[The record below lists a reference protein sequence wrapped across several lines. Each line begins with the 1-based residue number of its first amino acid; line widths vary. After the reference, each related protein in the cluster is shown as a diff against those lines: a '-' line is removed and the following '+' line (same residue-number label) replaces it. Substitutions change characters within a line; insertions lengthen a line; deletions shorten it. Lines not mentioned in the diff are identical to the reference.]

1 MKAAKSSLVLVSVLA
16 MFSIWGFIFAYRA
29 GYIPAGL
36 ELFIFLLIMLAGV
49 YFFIVQ
55 MKKHKD
61 INQGL
66 PTDDELSEQIKY
78 RSGYLAFTASL
89 FVWLALFLLK
99 EWITDYDTL
108 FGLGVLLPAAIF
120 MVIRSYLSRNFSE
133 NTN

>member
-61 INQGL
+61 INLGL